1 MPTRALRR
9 TVLVLAVLTVLAAGA
24 APRADAQQSKP
35 KRGGI
40 LNTVLIEDPPGLI
53 IHESAT
59 VSNVW
64 PMSPCYSNLA
74 YFDPLKGHESVDT
87 VIPELAERWSWQD
100 NYKNLVFFLRKNVKW
115 HDGKPFTSADVK
127 YTFDVAREAPEAPA
141 RFRLSARKEWWS
153 NVARIEAPERY
164 TVVFHLKRPQPSLLL
179 MLASGYSPVL
189 PAHVPLAELR
199 QKCVGTGP
207 FRQREWLR
215 GQLVELERNP
225 DYFVP
230 DRPYLDGIRYTII
243 RERGTRL
250 AALQAGRLD
259 AFVPLEMTRAMADT
273 AKRVAP
279 ALVVT
284 EIGQNGSDNILI
296 NHKRAPFDNPQV
308 RQAVN
313 FALDRRAYVKS
324 VRQDGAVVGAALMPR
339 PMGFWGLADADLR
352 TMAGYGDP
360 ARDKAEAKRLLA
372 EAGYG
377 PGKPLRLEM
386 LTRTSPI
393 YVDLASFAVDQL
405 RLVGVEATVK
415 QLDTSAWFPALARRE
430 FQIAANLTAGGFDD
444 PDAYLVENY
453 KCGSSRNYT
462 DYCSEATDR
471 QIEAQ
476 SQELNRA
483 KRLTLVADIQR
494 TLEAEVARPML
505 GWRNEYF
512 AQYPYVK
519 NLVPHNALY
528 NYGRMQEVWLDR

>member
-1 MPTRALRR
+1 MSTCSLRVA
-9 TVLVLAVLTVLAAGA
+9 VLTLAVLAVLAAGLA
-24 APRADAQQSKP
+24 RRADAQGARP

-64 PMSPCYSNLA
+64 PLSPCYSNLVF
-74 YFDPLKGHESVDT
+74 FDPLKGQESVDT
-87 VIPELAERWSWQD
+87 IIPELAERWSWQD
-100 NYKNLVFFLRKNVKW
+100 NYRNLVFFLRRNVKW

-141 RFRLSARKEWWS
+141 RLRLSARKEWWS
-153 NVARIEAPERY
+153 SVASIEAPEPY

-189 PAHVPLAELR
+189 PAHVPLNELR

-207 FRQREWLR
+207 FRQKEWLR
-215 GQLVELERNP
+215 GQMVELERNP

-230 DRPYLDGIRYTII
+230 DRPHLDGIRYTII

-259 AFVPLEMTRAMADT
+259 AFVPLEMTKAMADT
-273 AKRVAP
+273 AKSVTP
-279 ALVVT
+279 ALVIA
-284 EIGQNGSDNILI
+284 EIGQNGSDNVLL
-296 NHKRAPFDNPQV
+296 NHKRPPFDNPLV
-308 RQAVN
+308 RKAVN

-324 VRQDGAVVGAALMPR
+324 VRQDGAVIGAALMPR

-352 TMAGYGDP
+352 TMAGNRDP
-360 ARDKAEAKRLLA
+360 ARDKAEARRLLA

-386 LTRTSPI
+386 VTRTSPI

-462 DYCSEATDR
+462 DYCNEATDR
-471 QIEAQ
+471 QLEAQ
-476 SQELNRA
+476 SQELDRA
-483 KRLTLVADIQR
+483 KRLKMVGDIQR

-505 GWRNEYF
+505 GWRKEYF